1 MANMRGSSRTRRLA
15 RAHTTFAT
23 SWPRIFFGMK
33 RQAPDEAE
41 DPPVAKE
48 AKVDSEPQATELPS
62 TLPEEAIPSPIT
74 EPAASEAPVPAP
86 FSFLN
91 AYTLDPSSSPFQFP
105 PPTSNGFSQLAQEAS
120 ARPPEDEEG
129 EGDFAPLSVELPA
142 AAADSSPKFEAVEVS
157 TGEEGESTLLT
168 VRVKLL
174 QLVPSVTS
182 AVEWRERGKG
192 QLKINQNKET
202 HKCRL
207 LFRTEGLHSL
217 VLNTNLDSSC
227 SVVAPDVHT
236 RSLRFSC
243 FTEAEKPTSYCVR
256 ILDAGVTY
264 QSLYDKLTLAADET
278 NASNLK
284 ELFGVA

>member
-1 MANMRGSSRTRRLA
+1 ME
-15 RAHTTFAT
+15 
-23 SWPRIFFGMK
+23 RIEPKQQAAQPEPQVMQAAPPGFGMK
-33 RQAPDEAE
+33 RQAPDGAE
-41 DPPVAKE
+41 DPPPEKE
-48 AKVDSEPQATELPS
+48 AKVDSGPQDTELPS
-62 TLPEEAIPSPIT
+62 TLPEEAIPTPAT
-74 EPAASEAPVPAP
+74 EPPGHASEAPVPAP

-105 PPTSNGFSQLAQEAS
+105 PPTSNGFGQLAQEAS
-120 ARPPEDEEG
+120 ARPAEDEEG
-129 EGDFAPLSVELPA
+129 DGDFTPLSVELPA

-264 QSLYDKLTLAADET
+264 QSLYDKLALAADEAH
-278 NASNLK
+278 ASNLK